1 MTLRFRMW
9 AKRLKGPKRNPYR
22 MRQAEAFGRAIARDI
37 MGRPKTHGLN
47 PITAGYE
54 GACAVVKPKSPKPNT
69 PGEA

>member
-1 MTLRFRMW
+1 MVRMTHGLIT
-9 AKRLKGPKRNPYR
+9 AKDLTDAYLLGRTHGVDYACRLYAAALGWPT
-22 MRQAEAFGRAIARDI
+22 
-37 MGRPKTHGLN
+37 THGLN